1 MAQAKSAPSP
11 VVAPAAPPAP
21 SPAVPRPS
29 PARAPG
35 VVSRYG
41 ADTAFMTF
49 VAALMAFLY
58 LPIWVLIAFSFS
70 DSRSL
75 TWPITGLTLDWY
87 RKLFANSDLIAAVG
101 NSLYVATCA
110 TALALVVG
118 VAAAMALDRFAFPG
132 KSLFRR
138 LILLPITLPGIV
150 TGISMLNMF
159 RLFGFG
165 LSLETVILGHATAL
179 LGVVVTQVYARLQR
193 LPKSLA
199 EASGDLGARPWQTFL
214 HVTLPN
220 IRTAIVGAGLLC
232 FVLSFDEIPVTFF
245 LTGRD
250 NTLPM
255 YIYSTMRRGITPEI
269 NAVGTLIVLA
279 SLILIVISVA
289 ASREKRG

>member
-1 MAQAKSAPSP
+1 MAQSP
-11 VVAPAAPPAP
+11 N
-21 SPAVPRPS
+21 
-29 PARAPG
+29 RAPG
-35 VVSRYG
+35 LVSRYG

-58 LPIWVLIAFSFS
+58 IPIWVLIAFSFN

-75 TWPITGLTLDWY
+75 TWPLSGFTLDWY
-87 RKLFANSDLIAAVG
+87 VKLASNGDLLAAIRNSF
-101 NSLYVATCA
+101 YVATGA
-110 TALALVVG
+110 TVLTLCVGVPAALALHKVN
-118 VAAAMALDRFAFPG
+118 FPG
-132 KSLFRR
+132 KTVFRR

-159 RLFGFG
+159 KLIGFP

-193 LPKSLA
+193 LPKTLE
-199 EASGDLGARPWQTFL
+199 EAAFDLGASPWRSF
-214 HVTLPN
+214 VDITLPN
-220 IRTAIVGAGLLC
+220 IRTAIVGAGMLS

-255 YIYSTMRRGITPEI
+255 YIYSTLRRGVTPEI
-269 NAVGTLIVLA
+269 NAVGTIIVLLSLVLIV
-279 SLILIVISVA
+279 VSVV
-289 ASREKRG
+289 STRDTKQK